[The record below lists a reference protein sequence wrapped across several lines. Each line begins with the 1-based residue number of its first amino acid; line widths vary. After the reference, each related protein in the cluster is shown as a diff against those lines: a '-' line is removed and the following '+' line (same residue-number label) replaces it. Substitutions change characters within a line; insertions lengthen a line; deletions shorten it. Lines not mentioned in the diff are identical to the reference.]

1 MFEFAATV
9 QVYSIPFGT
18 KSPSTPSTGC
28 TVKEDLEQI
37 AAGVLLVIWIVGLT
51 VIVMV
56 NVLPTQFPVAPEVG
70 VTV

>member
-18 KSPSTPSTGC
+18 KSPPPSTGC
-28 TVKEDLEQI
+28 TVNEDLEQI

-51 VIVMV
+51 VMVTV
-56 NVLPTQFPVAPEVG
+56 NVLPTQLPAAPEVG